1 MSKFIE
7 DWEYPPNLTKTRA
20 DLRGLSLQKLKALSF
35 EELARFKEAGR
46 FPDRYSTT
54 NLTFYAPRD
63 PGVHAVIVWALL
75 QATHTVAVNMY
86 GFDDP
91 HAAAIIQGYTE
102 RPDVAVTLN
111 LDKSQAGGKA
121 EKALLER
128 FNHNLIGN
136 SIAIGHSSRGAIS
149 HDKLVVVDGLYLIT
163 GSTNWSQG
171 GEELQD
177 NQLTVSRE
185 PLAAAE
191 ARAIIDLDHDDMLK
205 QMAEALVKE
214 SQQSAA
220 PGPKRVA
227 TIPKRAITIP
237 KRAAASRKGAT
248 ASRKSATRS

>member
-7 DWEYPPNLTKTRA
+7 DWEFPLNLTKARA
-20 DLRGLSLQKLKALSF
+20 DLGGLSLQKLGALSF
-35 EELARFKEAGR
+35 EELGRFKQAGR
-46 FPDRYSTT
+46 FPDGYSTT
-54 NLTFYAPRD
+54 DLTFYAPRD

-102 RPDVAVTLN
+102 RSDIVVTLS

-121 EKALLER
+121 EKELLSR
-128 FNHNLIGN
+128 FNHDLIGN

-171 GEELQD
+171 GEQLQD
-177 NQLTVSRE
+177 NQLTLSRV

-191 ARAIIDLDHDDMLK
+191 ARAIIDLDHDEMLK
-205 QMAEALVKE
+205 QMAA
-214 SQQSAA
+214 SAA
-220 PGPKRVA
+220 GESTSTTATSVSAAKRRATSAPKATKQTTTRSSTAKRRTPKR
-227 TIPKRAITIP
+227 
-237 KRAAASRKGAT
+237 
-248 ASRKSATRS
+248 

>member
-7 DWEYPPNLTKTRA
+7 DWESPPNMTKARA
-20 DLRGLSLQKLKALSF
+20 DLGGLSLKKLGALSF
-35 EELARFKEAGR
+35 EELGRFKQAGR
-46 FPDRYSTT
+46 FPDGYSTT
-54 NLTFYAPRD
+54 DLTFYAPRD

-91 HAAAIIQGYTE
+91 QVAAIIQGYTE
-102 RPDVAVTLN
+102 DPDIVVTLS
-111 LDKSQAGGKA
+111 LDKSQAGGKS
-121 EKALLER
+121 EKELLER
-128 FNHNLIGN
+128 FKHELIGN

-171 GEELQD
+171 GEQLQD
-177 NQLTVSRE
+177 NQLTLSRV

-205 QMAEALVKE
+205 QMAA
-214 SQQSAA
+214 SAA
-220 PGPKRVA
+220 GESTPTAATPAGAAKPSAPSAPQAKPAAKRSSAPK
-227 TIPKRAITIP
+227 
-237 KRAAASRKGAT
+237 KRAAKP
-248 ASRKSATRS
+248 